1 MMEKM
6 SHQLLSRGTLGNLSQ
21 NLMTY
26 KELVIFAKAHNNSK
40 MQNSEIGRNILSYKT
55 FELDLNEAKIRW
67 IVNGKVS
74 VSIKCQIVGTR
85 TRDGQFMWAW
95 GHPSVPAKSRI
106 AAEKVQIYASQH
118 KLIDLMERRVVISQS
133 FTNDFSNI
141 TAFLNDADGTWM
153 GNYGDGEVYLIYY
166 ENSKVDK
173 E

>member
-74 VSIKCQIVGTR
+74 VSIKCQIIGTR
-85 TRDGQFMWAW
+85 TSDGQFMWAW

-106 AAEKVQIYASQH
+106 AAEKVQIYASQ
-118 KLIDLMERRVVISQS
+118 R
-133 FTNDFSNI
+133 
-141 TAFLNDADGTWM
+141 
-153 GNYGDGEVYLIYY
+153 
-166 ENSKVDK
+166 
-173 E
+173 

>member
-1 MMEKM
+1 MEKM

-21 NLMTY
+21 NSMTY